1 MKAKLKLTRGQQWVY
16 ERLNSTLTEMTAQDL
31 YAQLQ
36 AQGRSL
42 GLATVY
48 RAIKALQLQGLVQ
61 ARALTNGER
70 VYRLASEDCHYL
82 TCLNCGRSVPVEEC
96 PVHGLQ
102 RRLEAQQHFTVFYH
116 TLEFFGLCEPCGE
129 TLDAASPDRRD
140 RSESSVRHRS
150 IQE

>member
-1 MKAKLKLTRGQQWVY
+1 MKAKLTRGQQWVY
-16 ERLNSTLTEMTAQDL
+16 ELLNSTSTEITAQDIFV
-31 YAQLQ
+31 QLQ

-48 RAIKALQLQGLVQ
+48 RAIKVLQLQGLVQ
-61 ARALTNGER
+61 ARSLTNGEW

-96 PVHGLQ
+96 PAHGLQ
-102 RRLEAQQHFTVFYH
+102 SKLEEKQHFTVFYH

-129 TLDAASPDRRD
+129 TLDAGA
-140 RSESSVRHRS
+140 V
-150 IQE
+150 

>member
-1 MKAKLKLTRGQQWVY
+1 MKAKLTRGQQWVY
-16 ERLNSTLTEMTAQDL
+16 ELLNRTSTEMTAQDL

-36 AQGRSL
+36 TQGRSL

-61 ARALTNGER
+61 ARALTNGEW

-96 PVHGLQ
+96 PAHGLE
-102 RRLEAQQHFTVFYH
+102 RKLEEQQHFTVFYH
-116 TLEFFGLCEPCGE
+116 TLEFFGLCSTCGE
-129 TLDAASPDRRD
+129 ASDAGA
-140 RSESSVRHRS
+140 V
-150 IQE
+150 